1 MKPKKQPPAEGEMSS
16 LRLDPE
22 QRLCPAFD
30 AVSVADFPVAKRGE
44 MGLRVVDDCAQEH
57 IQ

>member
-1 MKPKKQPPAEGEMSS
+1 MRQRSESGWPE

-22 QRLCPAFD
+22 QRLCPRFD
-30 AVSVADFPVAKRGE
+30 SAGIALFPTAAPGE
-44 MGLRVVDDCAQEH
+44 MGLRVVDDCCEEH